1 MAQLCVDLVGNNR
14 VPAPPVLSPD
24 YPIQAAMDNFN
35 WLERTLSGKGITN
48 DTVMVIFQN
57 IPTGEE
63 RPKCDN
69 AISKRCTQERER
81 H

>member
-1 MAQLCVDLVGNNR
+1 MAQLCVDLVGNNI
-14 VPAPPVLSPD
+14 VPVPPVLSPD
-24 YPIQAAMDNFN
+24 YQIQAAMGNFN
-35 WLERTLSGKGITN
+35 WLERTLSGKDITN

-63 RPKCDN
+63 RPKSDN